1 MQSRTISSQHRP
13 GGGAYTDLKALT
25 QLRYAAKEIDL
36 VAMSKA
42 INPLSGLLTSNF
54 RGRGIDFAEV
64 RIYQPGDDVRTIDWR
79 VTARTQK
86 PHTKLFQ
93 EEKERP
99 VLLVVDQSSC
109 MFFGSKVAFKS
120 VIAAQCAALIAWTA
134 LEGGDR
140 VGGLVF
146 SDEDHREVR
155 PRRSKHSVLRLLN
168 EIDSY
173 NHRLGKG
180 VLPNDS
186 NYFAEAL
193 RSVRRVI
200 KHGGTIFIISDFQ
213 QFDDE
218 AKLHLNQ
225 LARHN
230 DIVGLHVSDKM
241 ERSLPVPNLYTI
253 TNGIDRTRIN
263 TADPGHRAGYQDYF
277 KQRLEQIRAEFK
289 KINAPFFELLTHE
302 PVIDAVANKYSQYAH
317 IKRQSG
323 H

>member
-1 MQSRTISSQHRP
+1 MQSRAISSHHKP
-13 GGGAYTDLKALT
+13 GGGAYTDLKALI
-25 QLRYAAKEIDL
+25 QLRHAAKEIDL
-36 VAMSKA
+36 VAISKA

-99 VLLVVDQSSC
+99 VLLVVDQSNA

-120 VIAAQCAALIAWTA
+120 VIAAQCAMLIAWTA

-146 SDEDHREVR
+146 SDSDHREVR

-168 EIDSY
+168 EINTY
-173 NHRLGKG
+173 NHALGKG
-180 VLPNDS
+180 VRPDHN
-186 NYFAEAL
+186 NYFTDAL

-200 KHGGTIFIISDFQ
+200 RHGGTIFIISDFQ
-213 QFDDE
+213 QFNSE
-218 AKLHLNQ
+218 SKLHLNQ

-230 DIVGLHVSDKM
+230 DIVGLHISDEM
-241 ERSLPVPNLYTI
+241 ERSLPAPNLYTI
-253 TNGIDRTRIN
+253 TDGIDRARIN
-263 TADPGHRAGYQDYF
+263 TADPRHRASYRDHF
-277 KQRLEQIRAEFK
+277 NSRLELVRDEFMR
-289 KINAPFFELLTHE
+289 INAPFFELLTHE

-317 IKRQSG
+317 IKRQSV

>member
-1 MQSRTISSQHRP
+1 MQSKTISSQHQP

-25 QLRYAAKEIDL
+25 RLRYAAKEIDL

-64 RIYQPGDDVRTIDWR
+64 RIYQPGDDVRTIDWK

-99 VLLVVDQSSC
+99 VLLVVDQSSS

-146 SDEDHREVR
+146 SDDDHREIR
-155 PRRSKHSVLRLLN
+155 PRRSKHSVLRLLY
-168 EIDSY
+168 EIDTQ
-173 NHRLGKG
+173 NHALGKG
-180 VLPNDS
+180 MPPAKS
-186 NYFAEAL
+186 NYIAGTL
-193 RSVRRVI
+193 RSVRRLI
-200 KHGGTIFIISDFQ
+200 KHGGTIFIISDFR
-213 QFDDE
+213 QFDTE
-218 AKLHLNQ
+218 VVLHLNQ

-230 DIVGLHVSDKM
+230 DIVGLHISDEM
-241 ERSLPVPNLYTI
+241 ERSLPSPNL
-253 TNGIDRTRIN
+253 
-263 TADPGHRAGYQDYF
+263 
-277 KQRLEQIRAEFK
+277 
-289 KINAPFFELLTHE
+289 
-302 PVIDAVANKYSQYAH
+302 
-317 IKRQSG
+317 
-323 H
+323 

>member
-1 MQSRTISSQHRP
+1 MQNRTISSRHRP
-13 GGGAYTDLKALT
+13 GGGAYTNLKALT
-25 QLRYAAKEIDL
+25 RLRYAATEIDL

-54 RGRGIDFAEV
+54 RGRGVDFAEV
-64 RIYQPGDDVRTIDWR
+64 RIYQPGDDVRTIDWK

-99 VLLVVDQSSC
+99 VLLVVDQSSS
-109 MFFGSKVAFKS
+109 MFFGSRVAFKS
-120 VIAAQCAALIAWTA
+120 VLAAQSAALIAWTA

-140 VGGLVF
+140 VGGLIF
-146 SDEDHREVR
+146 SDNDQREVR
-155 PRRSKHSVLRLLN
+155 PRRSKHSVLRLLH
-168 EIDSY
+168 EIDAY
-173 NHRLGKG
+173 NHALGKG
-180 VLPNDS
+180 ARAVET
-186 NYFAEAL
+186 NYFAAAL

-213 QFDDE
+213 RFDTE

-230 DIVGLHVSDKM
+230 DIVGLHISDEM
-241 ERSLPVPNLYTI
+241 ERSLPAPNLYTI
-253 TNGIDRTRIN
+253 TDGIDRTRIN
-263 TADPGHRAGYQDYF
+263 TADPEHRQRYRNYF
-277 KQRLEQIRAEFK
+277 NQRLEQIRAEFK
-289 KINAPFFELLTHE
+289 KINAPIFELLTHE
-302 PVIDAVANKYSQYAH
+302 PLIDAIANKYAHYAH
-317 IKRQSG
+317 IKRKSK

>member
-1 MQSRTISSQHRP
+1 MQSRTISSQHQP
-13 GGGAYTDLKALT
+13 GGGAYTDLRALT
-25 QLRYAAKEIDL
+25 RLRYAAREIDL

-64 RIYQPGDDVRTIDWR
+64 RIYQPGDDVRTIDWK

-99 VLLVVDQSSC
+99 VLLVVDQSSS

-140 VGGLVF
+140 VGGLIF
-146 SDEDHREVR
+146 SDDDHREVR
-155 PRRSKHSVLRLLN
+155 PRRSKHSVLRLMR
-168 EIDSY
+168 EIDTQ
-173 NHRLGKG
+173 NHALGKG
-180 VLPNDS
+180 TPPANS
-186 NYFAEAL
+186 NTIAGAL
-193 RSVRRVI
+193 RSVRRII

-213 QFDDE
+213 RFDTE
-218 AKLHLNQ
+218 VVLHLNQ

-230 DIVGLHVSDKM
+230 DIVGLHISDEM
-241 ERSLPVPNLYTI
+241 ERSLPAPNLYTI
-253 TNGIDRTRIN
+253 TDGIDRARIN
-263 TADPGHRAGYQDYF
+263 TADPRHRDRYRKHF
-277 KQRLEQIRAEFK
+277 SNRMELIRDEFK
-289 KINAPFFELLTHE
+289 RINAPFFELLTHE

-317 IKRQSG
+317 LKRRAT